1 MIGPLRFRE
10 RSLHTPANGSS
21 VSPAGRRSVA
31 RPLVGSFT
39 VALLALTGCGNDLD
53 PHDNDAARV
62 DAQTDSRFDVVDEAE
77 VIQLFGVGDQEHV
90 VPSHLEIIS
99 GSWVEFV
106 NLDRRIHTVSF
117 VRDSLSPEAYRY
129 LLDTGQLSTPP
140 LLERRSRLFVDF
152 REAPPGEYIFSS
164 TSHGQPAYG
173 RVTVRGPQT
182 N

>member
-1 MIGPLRFRE
+1 MDRL
-10 RSLHTPANGSS
+10 L
-21 VSPAGRRSVA
+21 
-31 RPLVGSFT
+31 LGSFT
-39 VALLALTGCGNDLD
+39 VALLTLTGCGNDVD
-53 PHDNDAARV
+53 PYNGDTARV
-62 DAQTDSRFDVVDEAE
+62 DAQTDTHFDVVDEAE
-77 VIQLFGVGDQEHV
+77 VIQLFGVRDQEYV
-90 VPSHLEIIS
+90 VPSHLEITS

-106 NLDRRIHTVSF
+106 NLGRRIHTISF

-152 REAPPGEYIFSS
+152 REAPPGEYVFSS
-164 TSHGQPAYG
+164 TSHGEPAYG